1 MYRSVYQ
8 LSMNIGE
15 YIYINDSINILCFD
29 KYIHVSIN
37 TFMYRSIYQCINIR
51 YTVYL
56 GLRGGL
62 WVYKKPKKD
71 KTIFKDL

>member
-1 MYRSVYQ
+1 MYRYKC
-8 LSMNIGE
+8 ID
-15 YIYINDSINILCFD
+15 INVDIN
-29 KYIHVSIN
+29 VSIL
-37 TFMYRSIYQCINIR
+37 MYRFTIYCIVL

-71 KTIFKDL
+71 TKIFKDL